1 MNREALLAEERDG
14 KGSRLGEITEN
25 AFEEVLLCPGYLVRT
40 RDIIAKNASE
50 SSRESLTA
58 EIRCSRDLLRGLQR
72 RLAALLELQMNTQ
85 PVQKRSP
92 LDGSIPKQFVH
103 TIAHRSLRGMDSAL
117 ALLDQ
122 LLVLLAAS
130 KVRMLGSDENNP
142 AQSPWNRVTYQP
154 APEGTISVTD
164 EGTGTNEVKS
174 LDWLDQLALSMGTL
188 ALKT

>member
-1 MNREALLAEERDG
+1 MYTTYRAFLVAEAFTCQEPCFLESEEWRTMNREALLAEERDG

-40 RDIIAKNASE
+40 RDMIAGNASE

-85 PVQKRSP
+85 LVQKRSP

-103 TIAHRSLRGMDSAL
+103 TIAHRSLRARH
-117 ALLDQ
+117 LDQ
-122 LLVLLAAS
+122 VA
-130 KVRMLGSDENNP
+130 GS
-142 AQSPWNRVTYQP
+142 VHGY
-154 APEGTISVTD
+154 V
-164 EGTGTNEVKS
+164 
-174 LDWLDQLALSMGTL
+174 DQDPTSYFLTE
-188 ALKT
+188 